1 MNLGLLGF
9 DDSIATIV
17 AAGHRSGDR
26 VVMACDLPA
35 TAPLLTQGGVPP
47 RAVPWESLLDTE
59 GCDAVLVGADGW
71 NETRAEAVR
80 KLVQAGRTLV
90 LSHPLEMSMLWAYE
104 LDMIRRDSGAIL
116 IPVLPDRLHPFIHRL
131 RLWIDSHSV
140 PGGVESIGM
149 ERRLRD
155 RSRESVQSHFCRD
168 ADLVRE
174 LAGAPVRL
182 STLGAADADQA
193 WSTLAVGLTAPGH
206 PPVRW
211 QVVRSESPGLTITA
225 TAASGSVSIGI
236 PADPPAGESS
246 LWSWTGPGAPDTQTP
261 FDGGAAI
268 LARLRMAVSPGH
280 QTDVDQSLT
289 LPLCASWDDAARGIE
304 LAETISRSLAKGRG
318 IDLHQEE
325 FTEIGTFKG
334 TMASLGCGIILL
346 ALMFVVLATL
356 LGGIARQTRWE
367 FGEQLAGLWPG
378 VVLGALSL
386 FLLLQTLPLLI
397 GSRSE
402 SPPAISPPPSP
413 TPPPSKRA

>member
-131 RLWIDSHSV
+131 RLWIDSQSV